1 MGLSQ
6 RAKRARKDG
15 FLTPDETSTMK
26 TRYLN
31 YNALILI
38 LVVSLTLTGCANMS
52 KTGKG
57 AAIGA
62 GAGAAVGAIIGKA
75 TGKTATG
82 AIVGAAVGGTA
93 GAIIGRQMDKQAEE
107 LEEELEGAKV
117 ERVGEGIQITFDSA
131 ILFEFGKADLSAQAK
146 TNLNNLAA
154 SLKEYP
160 NTEILIAGHT
170 DSVGSEEF
178 NQKLS
183 EQRANTAATYL
194 LEQDITADRMSVI
207 GHGESQPVASND
219 SDMGRAQNRR
229 VEVAI
234 YATEEYREE
243 LESQNN
249 R

>member
-1 MGLSQ
+1 
-6 RAKRARKDG
+6 
-15 FLTPDETSTMK
+15 MK

>member
-6 RAKRARKDG
+6 RAKGARKDG

>member
-1 MGLSQ
+1 
-6 RAKRARKDG
+6 
-15 FLTPDETSTMK
+15 
-26 TRYLN
+26 
-31 YNALILI
+31 
-38 LVVSLTLTGCANMS
+38 
-52 KTGKG
+52 
-57 AAIGA
+57 GA

-146 TNLNNLAA
+146 TNLDNLAN

-183 EQRANTAATYL
+183 ETRANSAASYL
-194 LEQDITADRMSVI
+194 LGQAITADRMSVA
-207 GHGESQPVASND
+207 GNGETQPVASND
-219 SDMGRAQNRR
+219 TDMGRAQNRR

-243 LESQNN
+243 LEETQNN
-249 R
+249 